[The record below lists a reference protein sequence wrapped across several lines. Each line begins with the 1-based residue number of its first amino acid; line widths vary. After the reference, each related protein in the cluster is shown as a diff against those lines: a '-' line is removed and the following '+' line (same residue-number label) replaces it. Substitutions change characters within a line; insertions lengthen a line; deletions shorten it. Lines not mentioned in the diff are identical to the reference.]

1 MGCTARLQRETLP
14 MKKTILM
21 LAVTVLFGCEKE
33 AAPVAGGSASAAT
46 ATPPAPAA
54 AEENKIPTD
63 PQNIVNI
70 AANSKDH
77 STLVTAL
84 KAADYIDSVSNP
96 GPITVF
102 APTNAAFE
110 KLPKG
115 TVEGLLKPEKA
126 DDLRNILKYHVV
138 PSSYFA
144 KDLTDGTSLGMIN
157 GKATIHVK
165 DGKTMINDATIL
177 STIKASNGVI
187 HVIDGVLLPPAAK

>member
-1 MGCTARLQRETLP
+1 
-14 MKKTILM
+14 MKKIL
-21 LAVTVLFGCEKE
+21 LLCATTLLFACDKD
-33 AAPVAGGSASAAT
+33 AAPVPGGGSTAPTAAPT
-46 ATPPAPAA
+46 AA
-54 AEENKIPTD
+54 AQPEKNTIPTD

-70 AANSKDH
+70 AGNSKDH

-115 TVEGLLKPEKA
+115 TVEGLLEPEKA
-126 DDLRNILKYHVV
+126 EDLRTILKYHVV

-144 KDLTDGTSLGMIN
+144 KDLTDGVTLGMIN

-165 DGKTMINDATIL
+165 DGKTMINDATVIA
-177 STIKASNGVI
+177 TIKASNGVI
-187 HVIDGVLLPPAAK
+187 HVIDGVLLPPPAK